1 MSDKN
6 PPAPGFQYSL
16 TNLKPAEPV
25 HKVTLTFPDG
35 AKRDYPKSTTGLEI
49 AKGISPSLAK
59 RTVAMALD
67 GVLADLND
75 PIEDDAKIELVNR
88 DDPRALELIRHDAAH
103 VLAEAV
109 QALWPGTQVTIGPVI
124 ENGFYYDF
132 FRNEPFTPEDFA
144 AIEKKMREIIARDKP
159 FTKEVWDREKT
170 KQVFRDKGEN
180 FKVEL
185 VDAIPGNEPIKIY
198 FQGDWFDLCRGPH
211 MTSTGKIGNAFKL
224 MKVAGA
230 YWRGD
235 SNNPMLTRIYGTAFG
250 KQEELDAYLKQ
261 IEEAEKRDHRKLGR
275 ELDLFHF
282 QEEGPGVVFWHP
294 KGWTIFQALIAYMRR
309 RLSGDYSEVNAPQIL
324 DKVLWETSGHWDW
337 YRENMFAAQSAGD
350 EAEDKRWFALKPMN
364 CPGHVQIFKHGLK
377 SYRDLPLR
385 LAEFGV
391 VHRYEPSG
399 AMHGLMRV
407 RGFTQDDAHVFC
419 TEAQLAE
426 ECLKINEL
434 ILTTYADFG
443 FEGELTVKL
452 STRPEKRVGADE
464 MWDHAERVM
473 ATVLSEIEAN
483 SHNQRI
489 KTAINPGEGAFYG
502 PKFEYVLRDAIGRDW
517 QCGTTQ
523 VDFNLPGRFGAFY
536 IDADGSKKTPV
547 MVHRAICGSM
557 ERFIGILIE
566 HYAGNFPLW
575 LAPIQAVVTTI
586 TSEGDEYA
594 KVVAAA
600 ARRAGLRV
608 EIDLRN
614 EKINYKVREHSLAK
628 IPALLVV
635 GKKEA
640 ETHSVSVRRLGSD
653 GQKVMATDEA
663 IAALVDEATPPD
675 VKRARSVA

>member
-1 MSDKN
+1 MSDHKSES
-6 PPAPGFQYSL
+6 GFQYSL

-25 HKVTLTFPDG
+25 EKITLTFPDG
-35 AKRDYPKSTTGLEI
+35 ASREFPKNTTGLEI
-49 AKGISPSLAK
+49 AQGISPSLAK

-67 GVLADLND
+67 GELADLND
-75 PIEDDAKIELVNR
+75 PIEADAKIELINR
-88 DDPRALELIRHDAAH
+88 EDGRALELIRHDCAH

-109 QALWPGTQVTIGPVI
+109 QSLWPGTQVTIGPVI

-144 AIEKKMREIIARDKP
+144 AIEKKMREIIGRDKP
-159 FTKEVWDREKT
+159 FTKQVWDREKT

-211 MTSTGKIGNAFKL
+211 MTSTGKIGGAFKL

-235 SNNPMLTRIYGTAFG
+235 SNNPMLTRIYGTAFA
-250 KQEELDAYLKQ
+250 KQDELDAYLKQ
-261 IEEAEKRDHRKLGR
+261 IEEAEKRDHRRLGR

-294 KGWTIFQALIAYMRR
+294 KGWTIFQAVIAYMRR
-309 RLSGDYSEVNAPQIL
+309 RLTGDYSEVNAPQIL

-407 RGFTQDDAHVFC
+407 RGFTQDDAHIFC
-419 TEAQLAE
+419 TEEQLAD
-426 ECLKINEL
+426 ECMKINDL
-434 ILTTYADFG
+434 ILSVYEDFG
-443 FEGELTVKL
+443 FTGDLTIKL
-452 STRPEKRVGADE
+452 STKPEKRVGTDA

-473 ATVLSEIEAN
+473 ATVLSEIQAKN
-483 SHNQRI
+483 NRI

-523 VDFNLPGRFGAFY
+523 VDFNLPERFGAFY
-536 IDADGSKKTPV
+536 IDHDGSKKPPV

-575 LAPIQAVVTTI
+575 LAPTQLVVATI
-586 TSEGDEYA
+586 TSEADEYA
-594 KVVAAA
+594 KTVLAA
-600 ARRAGLRV
+600 ARRAGLRA

-614 EKINYKVREHSLAK
+614 EKINYKVREHSLMK

-653 GQKVMATDEA
+653 GQKVMTTDEA

-675 VKRARSVA
+675 IKRAKLTAAA